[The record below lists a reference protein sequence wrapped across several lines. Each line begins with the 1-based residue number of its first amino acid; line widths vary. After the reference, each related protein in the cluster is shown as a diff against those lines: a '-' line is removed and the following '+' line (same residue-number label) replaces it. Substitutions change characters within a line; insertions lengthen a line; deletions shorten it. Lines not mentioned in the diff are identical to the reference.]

1 MTNIQNNPQQNNLA
15 SFSVE
20 IQANIRRAELELP
33 KEKFTQL
40 LEDLEYIPSEKLNQ
54 YIEKFVVLQEGLIPI
69 TIFCNGNVKNFYK

>member
-1 MTNIQNNPQQNNLA
+1 MTNIQKNPQQNNLT
-15 SFSVE
+15 SLSVE

-40 LEDLEYIPSEKLNQ
+40 LEDLEYIPKGKLNQ

-69 TIFCNGNVKNFYK
+69 TILSNGYVKNFYK

>member
-15 SFSVE
+15 SLSVE

-40 LEDLEYIPSEKLNQ
+40 LEDLEYIPSEN
-54 YIEKFVVLQEGLIPI
+54 
-69 TIFCNGNVKNFYK
+69 

>member
-1 MTNIQNNPQQNNLA
+1 MTNIQKNPQQNNLT
-15 SFSVE
+15 SLSVE

-69 TIFCNGNVKNFYK
+69 TIFCNGIVKNFYK

>member
-15 SFSVE
+15 SLPVE

-40 LEDLEYIPSEKLNQ
+40 LEDLEYIPKGKLNQ

-69 TIFCNGNVKNFYK
+69 TIFCNGIVKNFYK

>member
-1 MTNIQNNPQQNNLA
+1 MTNIQKNPQQNNLT
-15 SFSVE
+15 SLSVE

-40 LEDLEYIPSEKLNQ
+40 LEDLEYIPKGKLNQ

-69 TIFCNGNVKNFYK
+69 TIFCNGIVKNFYK